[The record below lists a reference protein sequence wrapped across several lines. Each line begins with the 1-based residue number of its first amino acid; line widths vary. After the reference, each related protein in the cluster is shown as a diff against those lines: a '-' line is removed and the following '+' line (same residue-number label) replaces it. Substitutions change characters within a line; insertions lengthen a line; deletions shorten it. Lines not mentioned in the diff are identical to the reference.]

1 MEQLRLLYASGTSMD
16 CSHYHTAIPTT
27 GICLLNGC
35 CRAQWLWLQ
44 KQPRQHLESQWGWAE
59 IGNISLD
66 VQPKKKSLNITY
78 IQYNFTFSHSVTTK
92 LTLQFFGSY
101 NCVSLVRNVSGP
113 FSAGVHPHYL
123 FCRQSGSLI
132 LKIPQVPHPFY
143 VTPSTRITCIVP
155 FQQHSPI
162 IICRVCEKGRTV
174 LVINICGAVMLYSG
188 PLCLFAFL
196 NKHLKRLHPWGV
208 TAIWKKITNHFIS
221 RND

>member
-1 MEQLRLLYASGTSMD
+1 MAVIAKATPATFRVTVRMSWNRKHITW
-16 CSHYHTAIPTT
+16 CTT
-27 GICLLNGC
+27 
-35 CRAQWLWLQ
+35 Q
-44 KQPRQHLESQWGWAE
+44 KK
-59 IGNISLD
+59 I
-66 VQPKKKSLNITY
+66 SLNITY

-101 NCVSLVRNVSGP
+101 NSVSLVRNVSGP

-143 VTPSTRITCIVP
+143 VTPSTRITCIVS
-155 FQQHSPI
+155 FQQCSPI

-196 NKHLKRLHPWGV
+196 NKHLKRLHPWWV
-208 TAIWKKITNHFIS
+208 TAIWKKITNYFIS